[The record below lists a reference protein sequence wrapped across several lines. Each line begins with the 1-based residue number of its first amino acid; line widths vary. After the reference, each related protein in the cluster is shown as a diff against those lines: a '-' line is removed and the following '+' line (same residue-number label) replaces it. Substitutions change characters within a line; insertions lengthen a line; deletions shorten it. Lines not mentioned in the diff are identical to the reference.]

1 MPSSGQAPP
10 KHFSPRCGNNLGANQ
25 FGNVRD
31 FSPQAVFRLGFEDG
45 RSTDQPA
52 YASHALRR
60 LVSFGGTLMLMPPRR
75 KVLLSSCLFAALTA
89 LGTGLVGTAANS
101 ATEAPAGF
109 NTPSFNS
116 AASIN
121 NGLVEPPGDTFARD
135 QQVYEENETV
145 AGGLGP
151 VYNATSCVNCHQNP
165 NSGAASQITELRV
178 GHNDANG
185 NFVNPTILIND
196 GKNTITGRSIVDDRA
211 IGPQAQETIPAT
223 ENIRTLR
230 AALNTLGDGF
240 VEAIDDNTL
249 IAIAAEQPG
258 LSGGRIHGEVVEAPI
273 FEAPGQTRVG
283 RFGWKDQHSSLLSFI
298 ADAYL
303 NEMGITNRLR
313 PTEVTQVL
321 NTTTGIEDQPDELGL
336 ADIDHFAQFVRGTMA
351 PPRDTALAAT
361 PAAIKGQALFSRIG
375 CSVCHVPSITTAPQ
389 GTVID
394 GGMFTVPEALGD
406 KIIHPFSDFLLHD
419 IGTGDGIVQVGPQ
432 DTANKLRTAPLWG
445 LRTKARFMHDL
456 GSLSLDNAISRHDGE
471 AREPARRFRELSPEE
486 REALITFLKTL

>member
-1 MPSSGQAPP
+1 MLIPGRRVLIYSSLCAAL
-10 KHFSPRCGNNLGANQ
+10 SALGA
-25 FGNVRD
+25 GV
-31 FSPQAVFRLGFEDG
+31 
-45 RSTDQPA
+45 
-52 YASHALRR
+52 
-60 LVSFGGTLMLMPPRR
+60 VS
-75 KVLLSSCLFAALTA
+75 
-89 LGTGLVGTAANS
+89 TAATS

-109 NTPSFNS
+109 NTPSFNG

-121 NGLVEPPGDTFARD
+121 NGLAEPAGDTFARD
-135 QQVYEENETV
+135 QQVYEQNETV
-145 AGGLGP
+145 AQGLGP

-196 GKNTITGRSIVDDRA
+196 GKDTITGRSIVNDRA
-211 IGPQAQETIPAT
+211 IGPQAQEHIPAT

-240 VEAIDDNTL
+240 VEAIDDTTL
-249 IAIAAEQPG
+249 MAIAQEQPV
-258 LSGGRIHGEVVEAPI
+258 LSNGRIHGEVVEAPI

-313 PTEVTQVL
+313 PTDVTKVL
-321 NTTTGIEDQPDELGL
+321 KTTTDPEDHPDDLGL
-336 ADIDHFAQFVRGTMA
+336 ADIDHFAQFIRGTMV

-361 PAAIKGQALFSRIG
+361 PAALKGQHLFRQIG
-375 CSVCHVPSITTAPQ
+375 CNLCHVEAITTAPV

-394 GGMFTVPEALGD
+394 GGMFAIPEALGD
-406 KIIHPFSDFLLHD
+406 KVIHPFSDYLLHD

-445 LRTKARFMHDL
+445 VRTKARFMHDL
-456 GSLSLDNAISRHDGE
+456 GSLSLENAIARHQGE
-471 AREPARRFRELSPEE
+471 AHDPAKDFRELSPADQQ
-486 REALITFLKTL
+486 ALITFLNSL